1 MPGPGPVAEVE
12 TVPPPT
18 PGVGPAL
25 KPKERSSVARP
36 PAAAE
41 DATQS
46 AKAPVSEGSLLL
58 VATTANSSANKS
70 NKFLNNFKNLLE
82 I

>member
-1 MPGPGPVAEVE
+1 MPAPGPVAEVE

-41 DATQS
+41 DEEDATQS

-58 VATTANSSANKS
+58 VATTANSSAN
-70 NKFLNNFKNLLE
+70 
-82 I
+82 